1 MEPGGG
7 GTKVFVTLWFKDFRR
22 ADLPGELVE
31 GGFDGFELSLDYPVC
46 GRIKPTELPHL
57 RDLLG
62 SGLEVAVHLPW
73 REIYLASPIE
83 EVRRTSLDYVAKC
96 LEEAGPVEPKY
107 AVLHLVTDQAV
118 CSDSLE
124 SCVSASVRSLEPL
137 AELAERLGIPLYVET
152 TRNYC
157 CGGLEQAVGFID
169 RGVMLCLDI
178 PHAIERY
185 SRLRK
190 RPLGLSDVLWDAPP
204 RALEA
209 IDCVHLHGYTMSGYH
224 VIDSHLEPSR
234 ELLDE
239 YLEVLRRNVLRP
251 KYTVLESF
259 YSAPTKKFVRFNEL
273 RWCVDELKK
282 GCCRDR

>member
-1 MEPGGG
+1 MY
-7 GTKVFVTLWFKDFRR
+7 VTLWFKDFRR
-22 ADLPGELVE
+22 ADLPSEVIE
-31 GGFDGFELSLDYPVC
+31 GGFDGFELSLDYPIC
-46 GRIKPTELPHL
+46 GWIKPTELPHL

-62 SGLEVAVHLPW
+62 SGLEAAVHLPW
-73 REIYLASPIE
+73 REVYLASPIE
-83 EVRRTSLDYVAKC
+83 EVRRTSMDYVVRC
-96 LEEAGPVEPKY
+96 LEEAASIEPKY

-118 CSDSLE
+118 CSDSPE
-124 SCVSASVRSLEPL
+124 SCISASARSLETL
-137 AELAERLGIPLYVET
+137 TDVSGKVGIPLYIET
-152 TRNYC
+152 TRNFC
-157 CGGLEQAVGFID
+157 CGGLEQAVGFIE
-169 RGVMLCLDI
+169 RGAMLCLDI

-190 RPLGLSDVLWDAPP
+190 RPLGLRDVLWDAPP

-209 IDCVHLHGYTMSGYH
+209 VDCVHLHGYTMSGYY

-239 YLEVLRRNVLRP
+239 YLEVLRKGVLRP

-259 YSAPTKKFVRFNEL
+259 YSASARKSVKFSEL

-282 GCCRDR
+282 GRCRHR